1 MVSLNSFDRLTHADY
16 IYKCYWHHE
25 CWIRHQVNIVNHRL
39 KKQNQPVIKLAYVDM
54 SAPQD
59 LYQQTQQVLITDY
72 WLRDKSKFCGPVFEI
87 PRSVYGIYYMPNRK
101 WHRNIHKDFN
111 CFINENTL
119 IRQLWFY
126 SLHEKDL
133 LDRGHVSFSGQS
145 RSSDLSSLELF
156 DLFHSQ
162 GCTQYDAA
170 YQDLRTKIPFKNFV
184 ETDNLCD
191 LMMSTKFSL
200 VLESWWFRTDALSYT
215 EKTFR
220 MLQTPRPWLLFH
232 ATGSI
237 AALKSLGFYVYDDIV
252 DISYDSLDTASDYVP
267 RQREILAQAQRL
279 INLNITESML
289 DHWEKKTLA
298 NCEILKEYNATWKKD
313 FEHVLSQAYD
323 RAMLLP
329 AKNIQS

>member
-1 MVSLNSFDRLTHADY
+1 MSQPNLYDQVTHADY
-16 IYKCYWHHE
+16 IYKCFLQNE
-25 CWIRHQVNIVNHRL
+25 LWIRHKVNIVNHRL
-39 KKQNQPVIKLAYVDM
+39 KSNDRSVIKLGYVDVL
-54 SAPQD
+54 SHEE
-59 LYQQTQQVLITDY
+59 LYQSSNQVLLTDH
-72 WLRDKSKFCGPVFEI
+72 WLKNKAQIKDPVFEI
-87 PRSVYGIYYMPNRK
+87 PKSVYGIYYMPDRH

-126 SLHEKDL
+126 ALHHNDL
-133 LDRGHVSFSGQS
+133 LDRGHVSFSAQS
-145 RSSDLSSLELF
+145 RSSDLSSVELF

-162 GCTQYDAA
+162 GCTQYDSA

-191 LMMSTKFSL
+191 LIMCTKFSL
-200 VLESWWFRTDALSYT
+200 VLESWWFRTDILSYT

-220 MLQTPRPWLLFH
+220 VLQTPRPWLLFH

-237 AALKSLGFYVYDDIV
+237 AALKSLGFYVYDDLI
-252 DISYDSLDTASDYVP
+252 DISYDDLDTASDYVP

-279 INLNITESML
+279 MDLEVTESLL
-289 DHWEKKTLA
+289 DYWEKKTQE
-298 NCEILKEYNATWKKD
+298 NCEILREYNVTWKKD

-323 RAMLLP
+323 SAMSLP
-329 AKNIQS
+329 AKNTHN

>member
-1 MVSLNSFDRLTHADY
+1 MQQPNLYDRVTHADY
-16 IYKCYWHHE
+16 IYKCFLHNE
-25 CWIRHQVNIVNHRL
+25 SWIRHKVNIVNHKLRGNNKSGIRL
-39 KKQNQPVIKLAYVDM
+39 GYVDVL
-54 SAPQD
+54 SNEE
-59 LYQQTQQVLITDY
+59 LYGSYQQVLITDY
-72 WLRDKSKFCGPVFEI
+72 WLKDKNRIKDPVFEI
-87 PRSVYGIYYMPNRK
+87 PKSVYGIYYMPDRH

-126 SLHEKDL
+126 LLHEKDL

-145 RSSDLSSLELF
+145 RSSELSSLELF

-162 GCTQYDAA
+162 GCAQYDAA

-200 VLESWWFRTDALSYT
+200 VLETWWFRTDVLSYT

-232 ATGSI
+232 TTGSI

-329 AKNIQS
+329 AKNTQS

>member
-1 MVSLNSFDRLTHADY
+1 MRQPNLYDQVTHADY
-16 IYKCYWHHE
+16 IYKCFLHNE
-25 CWIRHQVNIVNHRL
+25 SWIRHKVNIVNHKLRGNNKSGIRL
-39 KKQNQPVIKLAYVDM
+39 GYVDVL
-54 SAPQD
+54 SNEE
-59 LYQQTQQVLITDY
+59 LYGSYQQVLITDY
-72 WLRDKSKFCGPVFEI
+72 WLKDKNRIKDPVFEI
-87 PRSVYGIYYMPNRK
+87 PKSVYGIYYMPDRH

-126 SLHEKDL
+126 SLHEKNL

-200 VLESWWFRTDALSYT
+200 VLETWWFRTDVLSYT

-279 INLNITESML
+279 INLNVTESML
-289 DHWEKKTLA
+289 DYWEKKTLA

-329 AKNIQS
+329 AKNTLS